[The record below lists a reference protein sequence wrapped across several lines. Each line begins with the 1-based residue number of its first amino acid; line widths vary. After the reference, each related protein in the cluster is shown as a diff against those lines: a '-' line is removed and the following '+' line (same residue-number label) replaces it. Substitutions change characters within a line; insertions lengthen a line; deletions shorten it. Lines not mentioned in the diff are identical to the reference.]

1 MAFPSEG
8 ALLGIVGEGAPQVVS
23 FYNGNPTRDK
33 DRLIYRSYL

>member
-8 ALLGIVGEGAPQVVS
+8 ALLGIVGEGAPLVIS